1 MLSSLILPP
10 VKTILG
16 LAFDGE
22 RGLRLRC
29 VSESRAGFLMARMS
43 WHKAVHLLML
53 SASVGELQ
61 FCVALG

>member
-1 MLSSLILPP
+1 MLSSLILP

-53 SASVGELQ
+53 SSSVGELQ